1 MVNFFFQLTAE
12 DIDQENIYAA
22 YNAEKSP
29 SRNASGFQRSP
40 PFATKVNGFVS
51 TGNDVKCKPQWH
63 KTDFET
69 VNESLTAK
77 EREDEINS
85 EWRDLANILDRI
97 FLVLYTVVTFTVTLV
112 IMLQCA
118 RQ

>member
-1 MVNFFFQLTAE
+1 MVNFFQLIAE
-12 DIDQENIYAA
+12 DIDKENINAA
-22 YNAEKSP
+22 YDAEKIP
-29 SRNASGFQRSP
+29 SMNGSGFQRSP

-51 TGNDVKCKPQWH
+51 TGNDVKSKPQSH
-63 KTDFET
+63 KTDLET

-97 FLVLYTVVTFTVTLV
+97 FLVLYTLVTFIVTLV

-118 RQ
+118 IQ